1 MNCDI
6 RGLGIEQLEMAC
18 ACMEAAVVAFI
29 NVGER
34 EGRDTAELREILD
47 SVHAAIESLGDV

>member
-6 RGLGIEQLEMAC
+6 RGFDVEQLMMAC
-18 ACMEAAVVAFI
+18 ACMESAVVAFI

-34 EGRDTAELREILD
+34 EGMDTTELCKILD